1 MRLIECVP
9 NFSEGRNEKVIDA
22 IADAIRGVQGA
33 SLLDVDKG
41 YSTNRTVMTLVGSP
55 EAILE
60 AAFQGIAAAAR
71 LIDMRQHKG
80 EHPRM
85 GATDVCPFIPV
96 SEVTMEECA
105 CLAEQL
111 GERVG
116 TELGIPVYL
125 YAEAARSEDRRNLAD
140 IRKGEYE
147 GLQEKMK
154 DPSFKPDFGPN
165 KFNATAGATV
175 IGARQFLIAYN
186 VNLNTRS
193 KKLAND
199 IALTI
204 REAGRAKRNS
214 AGEIEKDTAGEIE
227 KDIAGNNIIV
237 PGTLKACRAV
247 GWYVDEYKRAQVSIN
262 LVDFTQTSL
271 EHAFDE
277 VSRVAEQLGLRATGS
292 EIVGLAPL
300 LPMLQAGR
308 HYLRK
313 QGRCTGV
320 SQEELIETAI
330 QSLGL
335 AEVSPFDPKQKI
347 IEYRVAPQTVKLC
360 DMKVSA
366 FLDELASE
374 SPAPGGGSVAALA
387 GSLAA
392 ALSTMVACLTFDK
405 KGFESD
411 RPLMNDLAEQGQ
423 RLKTELLNAVDEDKD
438 AFNSIIAARRL
449 PKSTSDEIAAR
460 DRAILDAGKL
470 ATTVPLSVLKRIASS
485 LDLIEQ
491 VVEKGNPNSLS
502 DAGVAGL
509 MALAG
514 SEGAYCNVLIN
525 LEGFEKDDKQAQ
537 DFVKKTEK
545 EATHTIEQT
554 RQRAEKIRQKV
565 LQKLVLQVSL
575 A

>member
-1 MRLIECVP
+1 MKLVECVP
-9 NFSEGRNEKVIDA
+9 NFSEGRNQKVIDA
-22 IADAIRGVQGA
+22 IADAMRSVQGV

-41 YSTNRTVMTLVGSP
+41 YSTNRTVMTLVGPP
-55 EAILE
+55 ETIVE
-60 AAFQGIAAAAR
+60 AAFQGIAAAAK

-96 SEVTMEECA
+96 SNITMEECA
-105 CLAEQL
+105 RLADQL
-111 GERVG
+111 AERVG
-116 TELGIPVYL
+116 KELGIPVYL

-147 GLQEKMK
+147 GLEEKMR

-214 AGEIEKDTAGEIE
+214 KGEIEKDAS
-227 KDIAGNNIIV
+227 GNNIMV

-262 LVDFTQTSL
+262 LIDYTQTSL

-277 VSRVAEQLGLRATGS
+277 VARVAEQLGVRATGS
-292 EIVGLAPL
+292 EIVGLVPL
-300 LPMLQAGR
+300 APMLQAGR
-308 HYLRK
+308 HYLKK

-320 SQEELIETAI
+320 SQDELIETAV

-335 AEVSPFDPKQKI
+335 AEVAPFDPKQKI
-347 IEYRVAPQTVKLC
+347 IEFGVAPPAVKLSN
-360 DMKVSA
+360 MTVSA
-366 FLDELASE
+366 FVDELASE

-392 ALSTMVACLTFDK
+392 ALSSMVACLTFDK
-405 KGFESD
+405 KGFEAE
-411 RPLMNDLAEQGQ
+411 RPLMNELAEKGQ
-423 RLKTELLNAVDEDKD
+423 KLKAELLAAVDADKD

-449 PKSTSDEIAAR
+449 PKLNAEEIAKR
-460 DRAILDAGKL
+460 DQAILDATKL
-470 ATTVPLSVLKRIASS
+470 ATTVPLNVMKKIAETF
-485 LDLIEQ
+485 DLIEQ
-491 VVEKGNPNSLS
+491 TVEKGNPNSLS
-502 DAGVAGL
+502 DAGVACL
-509 MALAG
+509 MALSG
-514 SEGAYCNVLIN
+514 VEGAYYNVLIN
-525 LEGFEKDDKQAQ
+525 LDGFDKQDKPAQ
-537 DFVKKTEK
+537 EFVKTTEK
-545 EATHTIEQT
+545 EATALMESSRKQ
-554 RQRAEKIRQKV
+554 AEKIRQKV
-565 LQKLVLQVSL
+565 LSKLAPQVSIT

>member
-1 MRLIECVP
+1 MKLVECVP
-9 NFSEGRNEKVIDA
+9 NFSEGRNQKVIDA
-22 IADAIRGVQGA
+22 IADAMRSVQGV

-41 YSTNRTVMTLVGSP
+41 YSTNRTVMTLVGPP
-55 EAILE
+55 ETIVE
-60 AAFQGIAAAAR
+60 AAFQGIAAAAK

-96 SEVTMEECA
+96 SNITMEECA
-105 CLAEQL
+105 RLADQL
-111 GERVG
+111 AERVG
-116 TELGIPVYL
+116 KELGIPVYL
-125 YAEAARSEDRRNLAD
+125 YAEAARSEDRCNLAD

-147 GLQEKMK
+147 GLEEKMR

-214 AGEIEKDTAGEIE
+214 KGEIEKDAS
-227 KDIAGNNIIV
+227 GNNIMV

-262 LVDFTQTSL
+262 LIDYTQTSL

-277 VSRVAEQLGLRATGS
+277 VARVAEQLGVRATGS
-292 EIVGLAPL
+292 EIVGLVPL
-300 LPMLQAGR
+300 APMLQAGR
-308 HYLRK
+308 HYLKK

-320 SQEELIETAI
+320 SQDELIETAV

-335 AEVSPFDPKQKI
+335 AEVAPFDPKQKI
-347 IEYRVAPQTVKLC
+347 IEFGVAPPAVKLSN
-360 DMKVSA
+360 MTVSA
-366 FLDELASE
+366 FVDELASE

-392 ALSTMVACLTFDK
+392 ALSSMVACLTFDK
-405 KGFESD
+405 KGFEAE
-411 RPLMNDLAEQGQ
+411 RPLMNELAEKGQ
-423 RLKTELLNAVDEDKD
+423 KLKAELLAAVDADKD

-449 PKSTSDEIAAR
+449 PKLNAEEIAKR
-460 DRAILDAGKL
+460 DQAILDATKL
-470 ATTVPLSVLKRIASS
+470 ATTVPLNVMKKIAETF
-485 LDLIEQ
+485 DLIEQ
-491 VVEKGNPNSLS
+491 TVEKGNPNSLS
-502 DAGVAGL
+502 DAGVACL
-509 MALAG
+509 MALSG
-514 SEGAYCNVLIN
+514 VEGAYYNVLIN
-525 LEGFEKDDKQAQ
+525 LDGFDKQDKPAQ
-537 DFVKKTEK
+537 EFVKTTEK
-545 EATHTIEQT
+545 EATALMESSRKQ
-554 RQRAEKIRQKV
+554 AEKIRQKV
-565 LQKLVLQVSL
+565 LSKLAPQVSIT